1 MTRRARYGAFL
12 LLQETGFLDG
22 LLKIVS
28 SNIKSGFF
36 YRNWYL
42 PLIHRIDTLQG
53 MPYLGQIAPSKPILK
68 LNKHH
73 KYASWIFK
81 LFCRKARHLH
91 HNALRSICF

>member
-1 MTRRARYGAFL
+1 MTRHARYGAFL

-42 PLIHRIDTLQG
+42 PLIQRMNTLQG
-53 MPYLGQIAPSKPILK
+53 MPQIRANCTIKTHTQIKQAP
-68 LNKHH
+68 
-73 KYASWIFK
+73 
-81 LFCRKARHLH
+81 
-91 HNALRSICF
+91 